1 MLVTDDHH
9 FSRLLSQLVRSLG
22 IFPDIKLLFFSI
34 YQRLMQHYRKSH
46 FIKTQDD
53 CILSV
58 LSIYQTQTSKDR
70 ELFYRGPV
78 HLL

>member
-1 MLVTDDHH
+1 
-9 FSRLLSQLVRSLG
+9 
-22 IFPDIKLLFFSI
+22 
-34 YQRLMQHYRKSH
+34 MQHYRKSH

-70 ELFYRGPV
+70 ELFLQRSRSSFIILDSLVGQSM
-78 HLL
+78 L